1 MPDDTT
7 HQDRLKR
14 NGAAPGLSGILQS
27 KDADAEDSE
36 ASCGAFGYLRGL
48 RDQSAALE
56 LRFRNGT
63 SMWFPYS
70 IMGPWKYD
78 PSEGLLLTFNS
89 AVVYVVLIRGSNLAK
104 PLNEGAINLTH
115 AGLQRHRVLFIR
127 EMSEDEIRKVGDNGP
142 TIDSIEIAEFG
153 SHEAIKAWLTRKAPA
168 FLFCASLEPDTPTPS
183 SRGR

>member
-14 NGAAPGLSGILQS
+14 GGAASGLSGILQS
-27 KDADAEDSE
+27 KEADDEGE
-36 ASCGAFGYLRGL
+36 ATCGAFGYLRGL

-56 LRFRNGT
+56 FRFRNGT

-70 IMGPWKYD
+70 QMGPWKYD

-89 AVVYVVLIRGSNLAK
+89 AAVYVVLIRGSNLAK

-127 EMSEDEIRKVGDNGP
+127 EMSEDEIRKVGDTGP
-142 TIDSIEIAEFG
+142 TIDSIEVAEFE
-153 SHEAIKAWLTRKAPA
+153 SHEAIKAWLTKNAPA
-168 FLFCASLEPDTPTPS
+168 FLFARSIESEPPTIPTR
-183 SRGR
+183 SR

>member
-14 NGAAPGLSGILQS
+14 GGAASGLSGILQT
-27 KDADAEDSE
+27 KDTDDAGE
-36 ASCGAFGYLRGL
+36 ATCGAFGYLRGL

-56 LRFRNGT
+56 FRFRNG
-63 SMWFPYS
+63 SSIWFPYS
-70 IMGPWKYD
+70 QMGPWKYD

-89 AVVYVVLIRGSNLAK
+89 AAVYVVLIKGSNLAK

-127 EMSEDEIRKVGDNGP
+127 EMSEDDIRKVGDTGP
-142 TIDSIEIAEFG
+142 TIDSIEVAEFD
-153 SHEAIKAWLTRKAPA
+153 SHEAIKAWVTKNAPA
-168 FLFCASLEPDTPTPS
+168 FLFAPSIAPEQSSPPTP
-183 SRGR
+183 GR

>member
-14 NGAAPGLSGILQS
+14 GGATTGLSGILQS
-27 KDADAEDSE
+27 KDANDEGE
-36 ASCGAFGYLRGL
+36 AACGAFGYLRGL

-56 LRFRNGT
+56 FRFRNGS

-70 IMGPWKYD
+70 SMGPWKYD

-89 AVVYVVLIRGSNLAK
+89 AAVYVVLIRGSNLAK

-127 EMSEDEIRKVGDNGP
+127 EMSEDEIRKVGDTGP
-142 TIDSIEIAEFG
+142 TIDSIEVAEFD
-153 SHEAIKAWLTRKAPA
+153 SHEAIKEWVSRNAPA
-168 FLFCASLEPDTPTPS
+168 FLFAPHIEPESPTSPS
-183 SRGR
+183 PSR